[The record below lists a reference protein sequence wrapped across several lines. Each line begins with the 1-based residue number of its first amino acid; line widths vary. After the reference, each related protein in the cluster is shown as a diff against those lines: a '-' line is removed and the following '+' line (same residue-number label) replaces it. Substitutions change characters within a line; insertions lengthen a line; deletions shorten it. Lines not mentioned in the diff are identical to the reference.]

1 MTTTHAQQQV
11 DYYRLHPDCTD
22 EYIRAALDLSASV
35 SASDLS
41 YSYDPKL
48 RDAYMILMNAYRIA
62 TEELALDRPAS
73 DSRKLRSDARQFK
86 DRADKIANVLKEHE
100 EFFDSHFTTGALTQV
115 TKGSDETCV
124 GLLKFAKD
132 YLNWHERWPQFSA
145 AHISEMSD
153 FDTYSMEVY
162 VGALEL
168 RLGIA
173 SSSSS
178 YPARSSSDQRMF
190 ELFAAFQ
197 HHQDHLKEYIEAM
210 DEDHER
216 RCATP
221 TINSEDVNQP
231 PARAPTP
238 VYAGDV

>member
-1 MTTTHAQQQV
+1 MTTNTQQQV
-11 DYYRLHPDCTD
+11 DYYRLHPGCTD
-22 EYIRAALDLSASV
+22 EYIRAALDPFAFV
-35 SASDLS
+35 SASDLL

-48 RDAYMILMNAYRIA
+48 RDAYMILVNASRINLERIEMSF
-62 TEELALDRPAS
+62 EEDDLNKLAREAC
-73 DSRKLRSDARQFK
+73 RFK

-115 TKGSDETCV
+115 TKGGDETCE
-124 GLLKFAKD
+124 GLLKFAKA

-168 RLGIA
+168 RLGTA
-173 SSSSS
+173 SSSSD
-178 YPARSSSDQRMF
+178 PAVSSSDQRMF

-197 HHQDHLKEYIEAM
+197 HHQDHLQEYVEAM
-210 DEDHER
+210 DEDLE
-216 RCATP
+216 
-221 TINSEDVNQP
+221 S
-231 PARAPTP
+231 
-238 VYAGDV
+238 G

>member
-1 MTTTHAQQQV
+1 MTITQQQV

-22 EYIRAALDLSASV
+22 EYIRAALDPSAFV
-35 SASDLS
+35 SASDLLC
-41 YSYDPKL
+41 SYDPKL
-48 RDAYMILMNAYRIA
+48 RDAYRILMDASRINLERIEMSF
-62 TEELALDRPAS
+62 EEDDLNKLAREAC
-73 DSRKLRSDARQFK
+73 RFK

-115 TKGSDETCV
+115 TKGSNETCE
-124 GLLKFAKD
+124 GLLKFAKA

-168 RLGIA
+168 RLGTA
-173 SSSSS
+173 SSSSD
-178 YPARSSSDQRMF
+178 PAVSSSDQRMF

-197 HHQDHLKEYIEAM
+197 HHQDHLKEYVEAM
-210 DEDHER
+210 DEDLER
-216 RCATP
+216 MRAPTP
-221 TINSEDVNQP
+221 VYTMSEP

-238 VYAGDV
+238 VYAGEA